1 MQLFVIDFYKSNF
14 KVHNI
19 AAPLL
24 KEWLMDR
31 YTKTVLTIIAVALA
45 AIAIQNTITPAQ
57 AVGGGCGTET
67 YRPCYVKLVN

>member
-1 MQLFVIDFYKSNF
+1 
-14 KVHNI
+14 
-19 AAPLL
+19 
-24 KEWLMDR
+24 MDK

-57 AVGGGCGTET
+57 AVGGGCGLET